1 MGSRYGIGS
10 MSVCKDLD
18 GTSLDFRET
27 IHTEKEV
34 SESAWELRMIDFCS
48 EVTSLRSCETDSK
61 KSPRVTWIYKKPSL
75 HSCQADDAMVF
86 PKQRRWVDDTIS
98 IVTAAVMR
106 QRKEKKGS
114 QWRTASHSRRGMLDE
129 FSAGISH
136 VDGLCS
142 WSSRSTCWLR
152 TKMQARCWACT
163 NDRSIG
169 SWRLWGDDRTHCI
182 GWMQQGKWRHMFLP
196 TLPTCSSK

>member
-10 MSVCKDLD
+10 TSVCKDRD

-34 SESAWELRMIDFCS
+34 SESAWELRMKAFCS

-61 KSPRVTWIYKKPSL
+61 KSPRVAWIYKKPSL

-114 QWRTASHSRRGMLDE
+114 QWRTASHSRCGMLDE

-136 VDGLCS
+136 VVVFPFHLLAEDEDRLDV
-142 WSSRSTCWLR
+142 
-152 TKMQARCWACT
+152 WACT